1 MRPLGGSAVLK
12 FILASGAGLALLA
25 QQPPGSGGTIKVT
38 TRLVQVNVLVHDHNG
53 KPVGGL
59 TKADFE
65 IKDAGKVQKISLF
78 SVDQLLANPAA
89 GVPVQTLPQNFVT
102 NRPMSLSGG
111 PANVTVVLIDT
122 YNTNLTDQAYAN
134 QQLTKFLKQVRPD
147 DRIAI
152 YTLNS
157 NGFGIVHDFT
167 NNAQALE
174 AALSGTT
181 LRYSHQRDGSTFD
194 PANTGI
200 GKLDGIPESQNMDA
214 ILDAQNAI
222 VANFFTR
229 NRVINT
235 CASLKSLADHLTG
248 ISGRKNLVWL
258 TGSVPIDIGFGD
270 PQDVM
275 QAKQQAGG
283 AAGEKDQLD
292 RYVEEA
298 SRALNTANIAVYPV
312 DVRGL
317 VGLPFTDASKRIKLD
332 RTRGIPASM
341 STVDNRNVLTMN
353 YVADLTGGRAFLDTN
368 DLAGALRKAID
379 DSAVTYTLG
388 YHVQEADWG
397 SKYHKINVTVKRPGV
412 KIRTKKGYLAKET
425 PTLSSGQLDDVL
437 RKAVW
442 SPLDSTQLAVTA
454 RINPSPA
461 LPNASRLGF
470 VLLPEEIQFRQ
481 EGGKFHADLDI
492 AFVQE
497 RKRGQRITDLKRNFK
512 IDVTPERFQVMA
524 QSGIVLSEDLPIEPD
539 TVAVRIFVL
548 DRFSSAMGSVTI
560 AVDAANKSGVNVTP
574 VPEKKKAP
582 SQ

>member
-1 MRPLGGSAVLK
+1 MRPLGESAVLK
-12 FILASGAGLALLA
+12 FILASCSGLALLA
-25 QQPPGSGGTIKVT
+25 QQSPETGETIKVT
-38 TRLVQVNVLVHDHNG
+38 TRLVQVNVVVHDHGG
-53 KPVGGL
+53 KPVAGL
-59 TKADFE
+59 TKDDFE

-89 GVPVQTLPQNFVT
+89 GGPVQTLPPNFVT
-102 NRPMSLSGG
+102 NRPMGRSGG

-122 YNTNLTDQAYAN
+122 YNTSLTDQAYAN

-174 AALSGTT
+174 AALSKTT
-181 LRYSHQRDGSTFD
+181 HRYSYQLDGSTFD

-200 GKLDGIPESQNMDA
+200 GKVDGIPESLNMDA
-214 ILDAQNAI
+214 LIDAQNAK

-235 CASLKSLADHLTG
+235 SASLKSLADHLTG

-258 TGSVPIDIGFGD
+258 TGSIPIDIGFGD
-270 PQDVM
+270 PKDVM
-275 QAKQQAGG
+275 QTKQQAGDSSN
-283 AAGEKDQLD
+283 EKDQLGSYIED
-292 RYVEEA
+292 A
-298 SRALNTANIAVYPV
+298 SGALNTANIAVYPV

-317 VGLPFTDASKRIKLD
+317 MGLPFTDASKRIKLD

-341 STVDNRNVLTMN
+341 NTVDNRNAMTMN

-368 DLAGALRKAID
+368 DLADAFRKAID
-379 DSAVTYTLG
+379 DSSVTYTLG
-388 YHVQEADWG
+388 YYIQEADWG
-397 SKYHKINVTVKRPGV
+397 NKYHKINVVVKRAGV
-412 KIRTKKGYLAKET
+412 KARTKKGYLAKEN

-442 SPLDSTQLAVTA
+442 SPVDSTQLAVTA
-454 RINPSPA
+454 RIDPSPV
-461 LPNASRLGF
+461 LPNASRFGF
-470 VLLPEEIQFRQ
+470 VLLPEEIRFRQ
-481 EGGKFHADLDI
+481 EGGKFHANLDV

-497 RKRGQRITDLKRNFK
+497 RKRGERVTDLKRNFK
-512 IDVTPERFQVMA
+512 IDVTPERFQAMA
-524 QSGIVLSEDLPIEPD
+524 QSGIVLSEDLAIEPD

-560 AVDAANKSGVNVTP
+560 AVDAGNKSGVNLAP
-574 VPEKKKAP
+574 APQKKTAP
-582 SQ
+582 SP

>member
-1 MRPLGGSAVLK
+1 
-12 FILASGAGLALLA
+12 
-25 QQPPGSGGTIKVT
+25 
-38 TRLVQVNVLVHDHNG
+38 
-53 KPVGGL
+53 
-59 TKADFE
+59 
-65 IKDAGKVQKISLF
+65 
-78 SVDQLLANPAA
+78 
-89 GVPVQTLPQNFVT
+89 
-102 NRPMSLSGG
+102 
-111 PANVTVVLIDT
+111 
-122 YNTNLTDQAYAN
+122 
-134 QQLTKFLKQVRPD
+134 
-147 DRIAI
+147 
-152 YTLNS
+152 
-157 NGFGIVHDFT
+157 
-167 NNAQALE
+167 
-174 AALSGTT
+174 
-181 LRYSHQRDGSTFD
+181 
-194 PANTGI
+194 
-200 GKLDGIPESQNMDA
+200 
-214 ILDAQNAI
+214 
-222 VANFFTR
+222 
-229 NRVINT
+229 
-235 CASLKSLADHLTG
+235 
-248 ISGRKNLVWL
+248 
-258 TGSVPIDIGFGD
+258 VPIDIGFGD

-425 PTLSSGQLDDVL
+425 STLSSGQLDDVL

-454 RINPSPA
+454 RIDPSPA

-512 IDVTPERFQVMA
+512 IDVTPERFQVMT
-524 QSGIVLSEDLPIEPD
+524 QSGIVLSEICQLS
-539 TVAVRIFVL
+539 RI
-548 DRFSSAMGSVTI
+548 
-560 AVDAANKSGVNVTP
+560 P
-574 VPEKKKAP
+574 
-582 SQ
+582 